1 MFNPTSTTDFSY
13 KMLCIVF
20 LGHPVQKPTSCSQK
34 SLKIIILNLFYR
46 DTSCRAGFGTG
57 RPGQLGCEKSKS
69 NFGFQR
75 IGTCIENEK
84 VVQFVRLQFAKLYL
98 VLFSLL
104 FQNLPFKAGG
114 TLELKSLKNKAENCF
129 LLEIFFNNFS
139 FLAFFWKRKKKTWWT
154 CQGLICQISF
164 QVWLFCWIRFCH
176 DWIGIRGS
184 T

>member
-1 MFNPTSTTDFSY
+1 MPLVSIAHLSASGSSLLTQTPASVSPS
-13 KMLCIVF
+13 IVP
-20 LGHPVQKPTSCSQK
+20 LVALKIKVQKPTSCSQK

-129 LLEIFFNNFS
+129 LLEKN
-139 FLAFFWKRKKKTWWT
+139 
-154 CQGLICQISF
+154 
-164 QVWLFCWIRFCH
+164 
-176 DWIGIRGS
+176 
-184 T
+184 